1 MYWQVYLHKTVVS
14 ADCILIS
21 ALNRA
26 KHILNSGIDFECSKP
41 LKFFLA
47 NNYTLSDFDTN
58 SNVLEQFALM
68 DDYDIISAIKSWT
81 DNNDFILS
89 TLSKKLINR
98 NLNRILI
105 SNTPF
110 AESNI
115 DNIIRKISEQYNI
128 PNQDAKWFVSTGKLE
143 NHAYDFQ
150 DQEIKILFKSKS
162 CNDISIASDQLDR
175 HFLEK
180 SVTKYY
186 ISFPKEFNI

>member
-1 MYWQVYLHKTVVS
+1 MALKKGLLQ
-14 ADCILIS
+14 LIQA
-21 ALNRA
+21 ALPEQA
-26 KHILNSGIDFECSKP
+26 GWGGHVI
-41 LKFFLA
+41 
-47 NNYTLSDFDTN
+47 
-58 SNVLEQFALM
+58 EQFALM
-68 DDYDIISAIKSWT
+68 DDYDIISAIKGWT
-81 DNNDFILS
+81 TNNDFILS

-110 AESNI
+110 AESDI
-115 DNIIRKISEQYNI
+115 DNCVKKISDRYNI
-128 PNQDAKWFVSTGKLE
+128 TAQDARWFVSTGNLE

-180 SVTKYY
+180 TVTKYY
-186 ISFPKEFNI
+186 ISFPKEFDIQLKFNN